1 MRFIALGGIVKVSQT
16 SSLQHFWRFS
26 FFAHKRYHRTAKFA
40 RKRNSAGFK
49 YGLGVP
55 NPENYVLKRYHE
67 LGGEIITVGADA
79 HKPEHVAYDFDKVSN
94 ILKDAGFMYYTVFEN
109 RVPAFIKL

>member
-1 MRFIALGGIVKVSQT
+1 M
-16 SSLQHFWRFS
+16 
-26 FFAHKRYHRTAKFA
+26 
-40 RKRNSAGFK
+40 
-49 YGLGVP
+49 
-55 NPENYVLKRYHE
+55 LKRYHE

-109 RVPAFIKL
+109 RVPAFIKYSPALKAYVVILSNY